1 MTSALSAESILQDSI
16 VIDAHGHFLDLAAQ
30 SDRRLHESLGGL
42 TDVPLMRAGGV
53 TAQLTACWMPD
64 VRIGGPHGSR
74 RPFRDLV
81 KMLDYVHRELDG
93 EAGDHMV
100 LARTARD
107 IERAA
112 RSSKTALLLG
122 LEGGDALRGDLGRLR
137 TLYEAGL
144 RHVCLVHEGRNALGV
159 ATQVWEDGTMRVYD
173 PGIDAPG
180 GLTAAGRRIVRE
192 MNRLGMLVDVTHMIE
207 QSFWDAL
214 EVSTAPVIASHGNAR
229 SLRDTVRHLTDE
241 QIRAVADT
249 GGIVCPSPFPL
260 GPTRERPSLEM
271 MLRHVDHM
279 VGLVGP
285 DHVGFGTDFLDQT
298 GARPTGFGDI
308 GETPRFVEGLLEL
321 GYASP
326 AIRKIMGGNFLR
338 VFHQVAQAGSGVL

>member
-1 MTSALSAESILQDSI
+1 MTPSLSTEGILPETI
-16 VIDAHGHFLDLAAQ
+16 VIDAHGHFLDLAATSRLQ
-30 SDRRLHESLGGL
+30 LHESLGGL

-53 TAQLTACWMPD
+53 SAQLTACWVPD

-74 RPFRDLV
+74 QPFRDV
-81 KMLDYVHRELDG
+81 MKMLDYVHRELDG
-93 EAGDHMV
+93 EAGDHVV
-100 LARTARD
+100 LAGTAGD
-107 IERAA
+107 IEGAA
-112 RSSKTALLLG
+112 AQSKTAFVLG
-122 LEGGDALRGDLGRLR
+122 LEGGDALQGDPDRLR
-137 TLYEAGL
+137 TLYLAGL
-144 RHVCLVHEGRNALGV
+144 RHVCLVHEGRNAIAV
-159 ATQVWEDGTMRVYD
+159 ATQVWEGQTMRAYD
-173 PGIDAPG
+173 PRIDAPG
-180 GLTAAGRRIVRE
+180 GLSAVGRRIVRE

-207 QSFWDAL
+207 ESFWDTV

-249 GGIVCPSPFPL
+249 GGMVCPSPFPL
-260 GPTRERPSLEM
+260 GPTRELPSLEM

-279 VGLVGP
+279 VRLVGP

-298 GARPTGFGDI
+298 GSRPAGFGDI

-321 GYASP
+321 GYGST

-338 VFHQVAQAGSGVL
+338 VFRQVAG

>member
-1 MTSALSAESILQDSI
+1 MEPSLAAKGITSDSI
-16 VIDAHGHFLDLAAQ
+16 VIDAHGHTLDLAAE
-30 SDRRLHESLGGL
+30 SHRRLHESLGGL

-74 RPFRDLV
+74 QPFQDAM
-81 KMLDYVHRELDG
+81 KMLDYVRRELDG
-93 EAGDHMV
+93 EAGDHVV
-100 LARTARD
+100 LARTAGD

-112 RSSKTALLLG
+112 RRSKAAFVLG

-137 TLYEAGL
+137 ALYEAGL
-144 RHVCLVHEGRNALGV
+144 RHVCLVHEGRNAIAA
-159 ATQVWEDGTMRVYD
+159 ATQVWEGQTIRVYD
-173 PGIDAPG
+173 PRIDAPG
-180 GLTAAGRRIVRE
+180 GLSAAGRRIVRE

-207 QSFWDAL
+207 ESFWDTL

-241 QIRAVADT
+241 QIRAVAET

-279 VGLVGP
+279 VRLVGP
-285 DHVGFGTDFLDQT
+285 DHVGFGTDFLNQT
-298 GARPTGFGDI
+298 GSRPAGFGDI

-321 GYASP
+321 GYGST

-338 VFHQVAQAGSGVL
+338 VFRQVAG

>member
-1 MTSALSAESILQDSI
+1 MAAPPSTERSLQESI
-16 VIDAHGHFLDLAAQ
+16 VVDAHGHFLDMAAN
-30 SDRRLHESLGGL
+30 SRRKLHESLGGL
-42 TDVPLMRAGGV
+42 TDVPLMRAGSV

-64 VRIGGPHGSR
+64 VRIGGPHGSWQ
-74 RPFRDLV
+74 PFRDLV

-93 EAGDHMV
+93 EAGDHVV
-100 LARTARD
+100 LARTAWD
-107 IERAA
+107 IEGAA
-112 RSSKTALLLG
+112 AESKNAFVLG

-137 TLYEAGL
+137 SLYDAGL
-144 RHVCLVHEGRNALGV
+144 RHVCLVHEGRNAIGV
-159 ATQVWEDGTMRVYD
+159 ATQVWEGGTMRVYD
-173 PGIDAPG
+173 PRIDEPG
-180 GLTAAGRRIVRE
+180 RLSAAGKQIVRE
-192 MNRLGMLVDVTHMIE
+192 MNRLGMLVDVTHMVE
-207 QSFWDAL
+207 ESFWDTL

-229 SLRDTVRHLTDE
+229 ALRDTVRYLTDE
-241 QIRAVADT
+241 QIRAVAET
-249 GGIVCPSPFPL
+249 GGMVCPSPFPL

-279 VGLVGP
+279 VRLVGP

-321 GYASP
+321 GYGAA

-338 VFHQVAQAGSGVL
+338 VFGQVAG